1 MICKI
6 FYNGKEQELKSSIL
20 IEESNVIDK
29 IIIDLIVY
37 KEITNMS
44 YIFNNCSSLLSLT
57 DISKWNIN
65 NVTEMSYM
73 FSDCS
78 SLSSLP
84 DISKWNTIFVTKIVL
99 QTYGIYL
106 PQNSFLILINL
117 LHLLFYNF

>member
-1 MICKI
+1 MSIRSIYRKEKLLKIFGENFVKKNHDKCKI
-6 FYNGKEQELKSSIL
+6 FYNGKEQEIKSSIL
-20 IEESNVIDK
+20 IEESNVKDQ

-44 YIFNNCSSLLSLT
+44 YMFNNCSSLLSLT

-65 NVTEMSYM
+65 NATDMSHM

-84 DISKWNTIFVTKIVL
+84 YISKWNTIFL
-99 QTYGIYL
+99 
-106 PQNSFLILINL
+106 LI
-117 LHLLFYNF
+117 